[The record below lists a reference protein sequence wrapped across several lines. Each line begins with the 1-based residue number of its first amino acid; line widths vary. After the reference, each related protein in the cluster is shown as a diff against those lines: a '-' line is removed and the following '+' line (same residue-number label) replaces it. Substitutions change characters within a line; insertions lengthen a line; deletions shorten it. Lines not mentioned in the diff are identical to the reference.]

1 MEWHHQPSHFWLVLS
16 AAAINA
22 VLAYVTGVAARRR
35 SEARVFLVSM
45 AFFVSA
51 GFLGL
56 HALATPGVL
65 LAESNQGFQSA
76 TPIGL
81 FFGALFVAWS
91 AIDLTGTRGRWV
103 LGHAR
108 MTQGIL
114 LALILVWAAWSLAR
128 IPPLDSTPAHERA
141 SVSIVIVSAPAVA
154 LYLVSALRY
163 LMMWRERRSSMLLT
177 MAAAFVL
184 LAEAMLAVSVSRS
197 WHASWWEWH
206 LLMLAAFGIIAYG
219 AHRQWHEE
227 RFSDLYVK
235 GSGDTQEITVLFADL
250 QGFTKFSERH
260 DAAEVASML
269 NEYFERVIPPIV
281 DHHGGEIDR
290 LIGDAIMVTFNA
302 HGDQSDH
309 ALRAA
314 LAGLTLQER
323 SRDVAEDHPEWPRFR
338 VGINSGDVAI
348 GVLGA
353 SGGRTHTVIG
363 DTVNVASRLEGRAPV
378 GGVVVSEATLG
389 QLDAAQTTS
398 LGEFSVKGRDEPVVA
413 YHLHSVSSQ

>member
-1 MEWHHQPSHFWLVLS
+1 
-16 AAAINA
+16 
-22 VLAYVTGVAARRR
+22 
-35 SEARVFLVSM
+35 
-45 AFFVSA
+45 
-51 GFLGL
+51 
-56 HALATPGVL
+56 
-65 LAESNQGFQSA
+65 
-76 TPIGL
+76 
-81 FFGALFVAWS
+81 
-91 AIDLTGTRGRWV
+91 
-103 LGHAR
+103 
-108 MTQGIL
+108 
-114 LALILVWAAWSLAR
+114 
-128 IPPLDSTPAHERA
+128 
-141 SVSIVIVSAPAVA
+141 
-154 LYLVSALRY
+154 
-163 LMMWRERRSSMLLT
+163 
-177 MAAAFVL
+177 
-184 LAEAMLAVSVSRS
+184 
-197 WHASWWEWH
+197 
-206 LLMLAAFGIIAYG
+206 
-219 AHRQWHEE
+219 
-227 RFSDLYVK
+227 
-235 GSGDTQEITVLFADL
+235 
-250 QGFTKFSERH
+250 
-260 DAAEVASML
+260 ML